1 MTPPYRGA
9 VLGATMNK
17 VSRSALI
24 AGFLGLAMLAAQA
37 GPASHLLAKPLK
49 PNPLK
54 GKPGTN
60 ILAVPIKAGQLITA
74 FNCGD
79 PCTIPIRVIY
89 VPASGT
95 DPARCE
101 FNYAE
106 VALTVIPRTA
116 SKVIWR
122 VEAWTQSGTHKFT
135 FVPDDGIA
143 KRYGVLIT
151 DNTEPIDP
159 TQPMGQRR
167 TVWLNDPA
175 TTTPT
180 DVVKTIAT
188 NSADRRFKA
197 SAFLA
202 YVQWELVSPSVGKP
216 TACGEMD
223 PIIMNDG
230 S

>member
-1 MTPPYRGA
+1 M
-9 VLGATMNK
+9 
-17 VSRSALI
+17 
-24 AGFLGLAMLAAQA
+24 
-37 GPASHLLAKPLK
+37 
-49 PNPLK
+49 
-54 GKPGTN
+54 
-60 ILAVPIKAGQLITA
+60 
-74 FNCGD
+74 
-79 PCTIPIRVIY
+79 
-89 VPASGT
+89 
-95 DPARCE
+95 
-101 FNYAE
+101 
-106 VALTVIPRTA
+106 
-116 SKVIWR
+116 
-122 VEAWTQSGTHKFT
+122 
-135 FVPDDGIA
+135 PDDGIA
-143 KRYGVLIT
+143 KRYGVLIA

-202 YVQWELVSPSVGKP
+202 YVQWELVSQSGGKP